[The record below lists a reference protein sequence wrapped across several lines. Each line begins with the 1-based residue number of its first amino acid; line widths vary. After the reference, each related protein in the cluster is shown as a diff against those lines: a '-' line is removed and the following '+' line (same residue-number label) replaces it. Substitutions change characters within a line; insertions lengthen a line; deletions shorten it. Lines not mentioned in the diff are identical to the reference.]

1 MPRNPAKHSAR
12 PSRPRNRCQHVTTAG
27 RRCRMLRAPGH
38 PGLCVFHAE
47 QNEQFINADE
57 VAAELTTGIG
67 EFGTP
72 IDINQALGNLFKLVA
87 AQRIRLREARA
98 LAYISQQILNIV
110 GPMAGNFGTEDENH
124 DDLNQFHGI
133 AQHPPTQQ
141 PSELDVSEKGEVVP
155 GTRNAN

>member
-1 MPRNPAKHSAR
+1 MPRNPVKHSAR

-38 PGLCVFHAE
+38 PGLCFFHAE

-57 VAAELTTGIG
+57 VAAELTTGVG
-67 EFGTP
+67 DFGAP

-87 AQRIRLREARA
+87 RGRVPLREART

-110 GPMAGNFGTEDENH
+110 GPMAAGDVDPTVYENFVAGAQSGRDATGKGTE
-124 DDLNQFHGI
+124 
-133 AQHPPTQQ
+133 
-141 PSELDVSEKGEVVP
+141 
-155 GTRNAN
+155 

>member
-38 PGLCVFHAE
+38 PGLCFFHAQ

-57 VAAELTTGIG
+57 VAAELTTGVG
-67 EFGTP
+67 EFGSP
-72 IDINQALGNLFKLVA
+72 VDINQALGNLFKLVA
-87 AQRIRLREARA
+87 CGRVPLREART

-110 GPMAGNFGTEDENH
+110 GPISGGDFDRMHAGSFDPMVASERDTNRKGDGT
-124 DDLNQFHGI
+124 
-133 AQHPPTQQ
+133 T
-141 PSELDVSEKGEVVP
+141 
-155 GTRNAN
+155 GTRDAD